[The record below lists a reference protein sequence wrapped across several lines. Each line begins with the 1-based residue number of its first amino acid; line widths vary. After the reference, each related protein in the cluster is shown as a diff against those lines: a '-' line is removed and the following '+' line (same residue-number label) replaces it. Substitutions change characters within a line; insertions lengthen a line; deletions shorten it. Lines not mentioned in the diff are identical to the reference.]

1 MMLSDMR
8 HNAGGL
14 SLKAGAATTVDGL
27 IADARTKGLIA
38 DLKGDEV
45 YVMGV
50 DNAGQD
56 VTEWNRLR
64 EIWKSYFNDSGA
76 RVKRYSALRDSI
88 DMTR

>member
-1 MMLSDMR
+1 
-8 HNAGGL
+8 
-14 SLKAGAATTVDGL
+14 
-27 IADARTKGLIA
+27 
-38 DLKGDEV
+38 V